1 MHLSHHP
8 LPHTLLSIMH
18 LANLTPEYIMV
29 NDEIIQLQRRKVW
42 QCLAYNAQCMNLF
55 HYKVILPKGGYLPPL
70 PLVKF
75 GQITL

>member
-1 MHLSHHP
+1 MQLSHHP

-42 QCLAYNAQCMNLF
+42 QCLAYNAQCMNLYITKLF
-55 HYKVILPKGGYLPPL
+55 DQTSLGGGGITP
-70 PLVKF
+70 PLVK
-75 GQITL
+75 

>member
-8 LPHTLLSIMH
+8 LRHTLLSIRH
-18 LANLTPEYIMV
+18 LAYLTPKYIMV

-55 HYKVILPKGGYLPPL
+55 ITKLFDQTSLGGGGKITPL
-70 PLVKF
+70 W
-75 GQITL
+75 